1 MFFVAKEKRSKKN
14 RDFERCTK
22 ANKTNDERLQCSKIF
37 EKFCKNMDVTN
48 IENKFN
54 KALRLLD
61 LEREERALDILNEI
75 IIKAQKEKDA
85 LFFIRASCVLG
96 ELFFQKGNTEKAQ
109 QYLLN
114 VINTPYE
121 KNDVVDYEKAVAASI
136 LHQIG

>member
-1 MFFVAKEKRSKKN
+1 M
-14 RDFERCTK
+14 
-22 ANKTNDERLQCSKIF
+22 Q
-37 EKFCKNMDVTN
+37 KNMDVTN

-114 VINTPYE
+114 VINMPYE

>member
-1 MFFVAKEKRSKKN
+1 
-14 RDFERCTK
+14 
-22 ANKTNDERLQCSKIF
+22 
-37 EKFCKNMDVTN
+37 MDVTN

-54 KALRLLD
+54 KALRLLG

-96 ELFFQKGNTEKAQ
+96 ELFFKKGKTEKAQ

-114 VINTPYE
+114 VINTPYD